1 MRAVNSCIKF
11 YIVLLSVHAFKW
23 MMITFFFIWYWPLN
37 FSGGFVP
44 FARHQSNQGMS
55 IWDYIE
61 KHHRKTTLFM
71 NFLYSPTDED
81 AVLRPYS
88 NISNLRIWDYYLL
101 EDLAHGPAY
110 EIETTNKEI
119 QISEEEKTD
128 SSGQPLLRKI
138 VNGCYDNVLLQQP
151 NAFRLML
158 QVCNCRV

>member
-1 MRAVNSCIKF
+1 
-11 YIVLLSVHAFKW
+11 
-23 MMITFFFIWYWPLN
+23 
-37 FSGGFVP
+37 
-44 FARHQSNQGMS
+44 
-55 IWDYIE
+55 
-61 KHHRKTTLFM
+61 M

-158 QVCNCRV
+158 QVCNGRG